1 MSTPAHITGNF
12 MLLVRHE
19 KYQDARKLL
28 TSDANKMYSDYD
40 LERFRYFFEKDD
52 GGVTM
57 PFPSDVI
64 IRGKE
69 AIEPIVSFNISSQQK
84 KTVYLQ
90 KTFLGVEN
98 KQYCLRK
105 G

>member
-1 MSTPAHITGNF
+1 
-12 MLLVRHE
+12 V
-19 KYQDARKLL
+19 
-28 TSDANKMYSDYD
+28 YSDYD
-40 LERFRYFFEKDD
+40 LERFRDFFEKDN

-69 AIEPIVSFNISSQQK
+69 ATEPIVWFNISSQEK

-90 KTFLGVEN
+90 KTFWGWKISSIV
-98 KQYCLRK
+98 
-105 G
+105 